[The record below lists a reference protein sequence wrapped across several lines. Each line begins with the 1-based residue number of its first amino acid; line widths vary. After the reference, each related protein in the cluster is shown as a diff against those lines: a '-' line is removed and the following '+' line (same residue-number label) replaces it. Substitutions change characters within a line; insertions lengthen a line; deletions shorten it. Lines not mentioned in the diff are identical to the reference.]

1 MTNNDDINNETI
13 FKPRPWRWFFYHWA
27 ITLVSAFIGL
37 RIVTLLFRAENFMN
51 SFWFFFGMT
60 IVMVLFSRYPDN
72 WKIVI
77 TKHDIK
83 GGWKRGKRIIIPMD
97 DIDKTRSFRK
107 TPFGKLFGFDYIF
120 SKSGQRIYVE
130 SISLGG
136 EQVAQ
141 IKSILK
147 I

>member
-1 MTNNDDINNETI
+1 MINKDDEGNLI
-13 FKPRPWRWFFYHWA
+13 FKPLPWRWFIYHWA
-27 ITLVSAFIGL
+27 ITLVSAFIAL
-37 RIVTLLFRAENFMN
+37 RIVTLLLRFENFTN
-51 SFWFFFGMT
+51 SFLGFFIGMT

-83 GGWKRGKRIIIPMD
+83 GGWKRGKRIIIPID
-97 DIDKTRSFRK
+97 DIDRTRSFRK

-120 SKSGQRIYVE
+120 SKRGQKIYVE

-147 I
+147 M